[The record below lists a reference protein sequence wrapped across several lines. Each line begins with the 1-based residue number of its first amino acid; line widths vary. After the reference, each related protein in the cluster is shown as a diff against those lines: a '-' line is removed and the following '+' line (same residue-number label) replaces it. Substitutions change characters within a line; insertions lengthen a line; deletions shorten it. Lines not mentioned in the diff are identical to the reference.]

1 MQHPSSGTS
10 FLRKRTGCLA
20 VASKCLLS
28 WPWEHQE
35 MHPLPVG
42 PEDLFLSL
50 GPGPPCMNYVVGVL
64 RKSMSSSLSPAL
76 SPGWIS
82 GLSCNFVSGTI
93 SCYFWL
99 EHRDRPWIWLITGA
113 HMGHSM
119 EPAISPW
126 LCSTSS
132 GGAGFWPNWW
142 RCCLACAVV
151 SPHFSCL
158 VQQPCSCCFWQLS
171 AVFIFVTAVCKL
183 LSLMKTCFRWSLTN
197 HNMSTIVISEGK

>member
-35 MHPLPVG
+35 VHPLPVG
-42 PEDLFLSL
+42 PEDPFLSL

-82 GLSCNFVSGTI
+82 GLSCNFISGTI

-99 EHRDRPWIWLITGA
+99 DHQDRPWIWLITRA
-113 HMGHSM
+113 HMGRSM

-132 GGAGFWPNWW
+132 GGAGFCPNLKKMLPCLCCGLSSLLLPCAAALLLLFLTTS
-142 RCCLACAVV
+142 CCL
-151 SPHFSCL
+151 HFCHCRL
-158 VQQPCSCCFWQLS
+158 
-171 AVFIFVTAVCKL
+171 
-183 LSLMKTCFRWSLTN
+183 
-197 HNMSTIVISEGK
+197 